1 MGVPTLALQIIFE
14 HQTPKAMEQPPRNVW
29 FSLGIQSNDN
39 WQIQD
44 ENHLKSGKIFTQFL
58 RTTQHCTWNK

>member
-14 HQTPKAMEQPPRNVW
+14 YQTPKAMEQPPRNVW

-39 WQIQD
+39 QQ
-44 ENHLKSGKIFTQFL
+44 NSG
-58 RTTQHCTWNK
+58 

>member
-14 HQTPKAMEQPPRNVW
+14 YQTPKAMEQPPRNVW

-39 WQIQD
+39 QQNSGWEPLEKW
-44 ENHLKSGKIFTQFL
+44 ENFHPIPENYPTFYLE
-58 RTTQHCTWNK
+58 